1 MFAMNALER
10 SIELAVQSA
19 ASGGGPFGAVVVL
32 PDGRR
37 FEATNRVTID
47 NDPTAHAEV
56 SAIRA
61 AAKVAGFDLSG
72 AILFSSCQPC
82 PMCLTAA
89 LWARVDTVVYAAS
102 ADEAAAAGFDD
113 RTFYEQLS
121 GGLQTVT
128 SSLVVEQQLA
138 TRNDP
143 FIAWQDNQD
152 RVRY

>member
-1 MFAMNALER
+1 MNALER

-61 AAKVAGFDLSG
+61 AAKVVGFDLSG
-72 AILFSSCQPC
+72 ATLFTSCQPC

-89 LWARVDTVVYAAS
+89 LWARIGAIVYAAT
-102 ADEAAAAGFDD
+102 DEDAAAAGFDD
-113 RTFYEQLS
+113 RVFYEQLREGIGS
-121 GGLQTVT
+121 VT
-128 SSLVVEQQLA
+128 AARVIAKPTDSRLA
-138 TRNDP
+138 P
-143 FIAWQDNQD
+143 FYAWGANAA
-152 RVRY
+152 RVDY